1 MKKKYLFLILI
12 LSFAFSGFAFAEASS
27 HNLPPAEYQLP
38 KTGIPTEGKEV
49 LSLIELVASW
59 VFAIFVAV
67 SIVFIVMGAFEFV
80 TAQGDP
86 AKITKARQ
94 SLIFAVIGI
103 AIALMAFAIPRVVRN
118 VIVGSSATQTQQQS
132 PIRISG
138 GCAGQTDVEEC
149 RATGGTCDG
158 NDCVYNR

>member
-1 MKKKYLFLILI
+1 MKKKYLFSILV
-12 LSFAFSGFAFAEASS
+12 LSFVFSGFVFVEASS

-86 AKITKARQ
+86 AKITKARM
-94 SLIFAVIGI
+94 SLIYAVIGI
-103 AIALMAFAIPRVVRN
+103 MLALIAMGVPLVIRN
-118 VIVGSSATQTQQQS
+118 IVVGSSTSQVQDCTNA
-132 PIRISG
+132 
-138 GCAGQTDVEEC
+138 EEAMGLC
-149 RATGGTCDG
+149 TK
-158 NDCVYNR
+158 